1 MFVPKALT
9 WPVYDCD
16 VGSTQTFN
24 MKALEDMCG
33 SSENDRKVTHD
44 ISSKKPKWQAGVG
57 RWEQPSGYRQVGVAR
72 PQ

>member
-9 WPVYDCD
+9 WPVRECD

-24 MKALEDMCG
+24 MKALEGMCG
-33 SSENDRKVTHD
+33 SSENDRKVTHG
-44 ISSKKPKWQAGVG
+44 ISSKKPERQVGPG
-57 RWEQPSGYRQVGVAR
+57 RWEQPSGYGQMGVAC